1 MISTCLLYR
10 SLSLSRICF
19 LVESKSQRTAAR
31 RRAQREN
38 ILLQIKELR
47 QSLQNDRTECQRL
60 EQRIR
65 SCEDQWY
72 IQDHVLS
79 DITIRRVEL
88 CSIPDKIDEALNS
101 AVSGILS
108 AHEPLQQQ
116 IKQEPQ

>member
-1 MISTCLLYR
+1 M
-10 SLSLSRICF
+10 CF
-19 LVESKSQRTAAR
+19 LVESKSQRAAAR
-31 RRAQREN
+31 RRTQREN

-47 QSLQNDRTECQRL
+47 QCLQNDRIECQRL

-72 IQDHVLS
+72 VQDHVLS

-88 CSIPDKIDEALNS
+88 CSVPDKINEALNS
-101 AVSGILS
+101 TVSGILS
-108 AHEPLQQQ
+108 PYGPLQQQ